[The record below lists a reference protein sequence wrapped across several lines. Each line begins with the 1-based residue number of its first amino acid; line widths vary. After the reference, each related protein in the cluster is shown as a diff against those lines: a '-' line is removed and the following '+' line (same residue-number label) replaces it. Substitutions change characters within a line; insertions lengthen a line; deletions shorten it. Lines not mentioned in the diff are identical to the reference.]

1 MTVRS
6 ARGVDDDRWE
16 RDQISSLAIEIS
28 DWQTV
33 AGRRPLLAWQL
44 LIGRCDPATPGKHPA
59 SGMDGV
65 DLHV

>member
-16 RDQISSLAIEIS
+16 QDQISSLAIEIS

-44 LIGRCDPATPGKHPA
+44 LIDRRDPAT
-59 SGMDGV
+59 SD
-65 DLHV
+65 

>member
-44 LIGRCDPATPGKHPA
+44 LIDRRDPATSDKHPA
-59 SGMDGV
+59 TGMNGV

>member
-6 ARGVDDDRWE
+6 ARGVADDRWE

-28 DWQTV
+28 DWPTV

-44 LIGRCDPATPGKHPA
+44 LFSRRDPATPGKHPA
-59 SGMDGV
+59 TGINGV